1 MKLPKDLTYEQA
13 TARLEEIVSA
23 LERNTLEL
31 DRLSDHIREAQDLLA
46 FCRKKLDKVE
56 NEVNK
61 TLNHEQK

>member
-13 TARLEEIVSA
+13 TARLEEIVNA
-23 LERNTLEL
+23 LEHNTLEL
-31 DRLSDHIREAQDLLA
+31 DSLSGHIREAQELLA